1 MQDQV
6 NAFPDRYALYLNIEN
21 EKIIPGVNDFENGC
35 FMADCDAVLD
45 IRRDMEQTL
54 EQCREVTEK
63 YKSGRS
69 ATLRLGQLFLRLF
82 AELL

>member
-1 MQDQV
+1 
-6 NAFPDRYALYLNIEN
+6 
-21 EKIIPGVNDFENGC
+21 
-35 FMADCDAVLD
+35 MADCDAVLD

-63 YKSGRS
+63 YKAGGS